1 MTVAQLI
8 AKLQTLPPYATV
20 RMSMNS
26 EYECKVDADMVYWCD
41 SPHIVSPHVRI
52 DSEGRDSRLV

>member
-8 AKLQTLPPYATV
+8 AKLQTLPQDATV

-26 EYECKVDADMVYWCD
+26 EYECKVEPDMVYEFD
-41 SPHIVSPHVRI
+41 GHVRI
-52 DSEGRDSRLV
+52 DSEGEDSWA